1 MKNSFISLTPN
12 PPEGF
17 KNITPTKHALLGGR
31 VALYANPSEDV
42 TSLLDNFTE
51 RVQGI
56 IITQKELFSFT
67 QLGPALWHMG
77 VTKPMLA
84 DLASVAASYLDILSF
99 GLSALNQNEH
109 LKLELAD
116 SKNRESK
123 LTENYN
129 VNVQRLGKKV
139 EQLHEEMSVGKRA
152 EEPVRGRA
160 QRFAVEGDAGPAPR
174 QSALHLFELCR
185 DP

>member
-17 KNITPTKHALLGGR
+17 KNITPTKHALLGGS
-31 VALYANPSEDV
+31 VALYADSSEDV

-77 VTKPMLA
+77 VTKPMLT
-84 DLASVAASYLDILSF
+84 DLASIAASHLDILSF

-109 LKLELAD
+109 LKLELAN
-116 SKNRESK
+116 SKERESK
-123 LTENYN
+123 MTENYN

-139 EQLHEEMSVGKRA
+139 EQLHEEMEKSKQA
-152 EEPVRGRA
+152 ENQIVRLNNLR
-160 QRFAVEGDAGPAPR
+160 E
-174 QSALHLFELCR
+174 ELLGLGGVQ
-185 DP
+185 